1 MLFQCVRPLYGEIL
15 ILELEVLRD
24 NLSLVAELQTETKTA
39 YEMKDGQRNT
49 FTVSGGLQG
58 DSQQHRKHTEVML
71 RRRYI
76 SLDNYV

>member
-24 NLSLVAELQTETKTA
+24 NLSLVAELQTETKTT

-49 FTVSGGLQG
+49 FTVS
-58 DSQQHRKHTEVML
+58 
-71 RRRYI
+71 
-76 SLDNYV
+76 

>member
-49 FTVSGGLQG
+49 FTVS
-58 DSQQHRKHTEVML
+58 
-71 RRRYI
+71 
-76 SLDNYV
+76 